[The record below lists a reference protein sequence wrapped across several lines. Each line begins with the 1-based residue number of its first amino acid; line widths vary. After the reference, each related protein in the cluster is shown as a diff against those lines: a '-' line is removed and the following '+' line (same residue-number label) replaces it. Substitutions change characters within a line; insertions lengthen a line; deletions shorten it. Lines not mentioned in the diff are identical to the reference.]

1 MNFKPNLMFAITN
14 PVSDIIA
21 MEIPV
26 VHIRGTA
33 NILLLITAD
42 ITPDA
47 MVITNNVFV
56 INLIFFTAVV

>member
-1 MNFKPNLMFAITN
+1 MFDITN